1 MSHKDLL
8 ISEDFKLYRKA
19 QAKAIV
25 VQVKNLLFSNTDPKE
40 LRGAVEM
47 ARKIIRLPEDLTEDK
62 NLQGELNRMI
72 QEDLNQI
79 AVELTRETIGGIE

>member
-8 ISEDFKLYRKA
+8 ISEDFKRYRKA

-25 VQVKNLLFSNTDPKE
+25 LQIKNLLFSNSDSKE
-40 LRGAVEM
+40 LRGAIEM
-47 ARKIIRLPEDLTEDK
+47 ARKIIRLPESLTEDK
-62 NLQGELNRMI
+62 NIRDTLNRMI

-79 AVELTRETIGGIE
+79 AVELVRETIGGSE

>member
-8 ISEDFKLYRKA
+8 TSEDFKRYRKA

-47 ARKIIRLPEDLTEDK
+47 ARKIIRLPESLTEDK
-62 NLQGELNRMI
+62 SIRDALNRMI

-79 AVELTRETIGGIE
+79 AVELVREMIGGS

>member
-8 ISEDFKLYRKA
+8 ISEDFKRYRKA

-25 VQVKNLLFSNTDPKE
+25 LQIKNLLFSNSDSKE
-40 LRGAVEM
+40 LRGAIEM
-47 ARKIIRLPEDLTEDK
+47 ARKIIRLPESLTEDK
-62 NLQGELNRMI
+62 NIQDALNRMI

-79 AVELTRETIGGIE
+79 AVELTRETIGGSE

>member
-1 MSHKDLL
+1 MSLNDLL
-8 ISEDFKLYRKA
+8 VSEDFKRYRKA

-79 AVELTRETIGGIE
+79 AVELTRETIGGE